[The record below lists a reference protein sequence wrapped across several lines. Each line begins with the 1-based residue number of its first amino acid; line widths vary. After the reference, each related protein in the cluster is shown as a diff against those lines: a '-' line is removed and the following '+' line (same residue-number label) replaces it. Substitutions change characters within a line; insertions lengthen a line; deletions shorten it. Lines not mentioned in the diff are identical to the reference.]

1 MYENKLIY
9 MLLNDLIDK
18 NETFSV
24 NIVAERN
31 FEYSLPSGE
40 KSEHFPIDLKL
51 ESQ

>member
-1 MYENKLIY
+1 

-24 NIVAERN
+24 NIAERN

-40 KSEHFPIDLKL
+40 KSKHFLIDLKL
-51 ESQ
+51 FF